1 MFVFDVETVAEEAFL
16 IAWDFLDRT
25 GSIDEV
31 DQAMAELGEEII
43 ALLGRG
49 ENHKIR
55 IANLAI
61 DAYRKRHQAVAA

>member
-1 MFVFDVETVAEEAFL
+1 MLMFDVETVAEESFL

-25 GSIDEV
+25 GSIDDV
-31 DQAMAELGEEII
+31 DEAMAELGEEILSLI
-43 ALLGRG
+43 GRG

-61 DAYRKRHQAVAA
+61 DAYRKRHWH

>member
-1 MFVFDVETVAEEAFL
+1 MILFDVETVAEESFM

-25 GSIDEV
+25 GSIDDV
-31 DQAMAELGEEII
+31 DLAMSELGDDIM

-49 ENHKIR
+49 ESHKIR

-61 DAYRKRHQAVAA
+61 DSYLKRHAAVAA